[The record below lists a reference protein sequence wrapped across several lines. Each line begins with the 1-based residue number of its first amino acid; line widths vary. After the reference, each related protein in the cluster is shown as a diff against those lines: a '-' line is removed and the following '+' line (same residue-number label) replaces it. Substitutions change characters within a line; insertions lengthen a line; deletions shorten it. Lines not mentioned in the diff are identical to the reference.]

1 MFRAVLR
8 GYQKIFLKGETMNN
22 RPRRQRRVRPPVE
35 ITLPSSAVMTE
46 GVLTVSDRQLTDL
59 FNTVK
64 PLQVRKELRKHKS
77 RSDRLEDA
85 ITNCIDSK
93 EEVDSLYEE
102 IESWMDNM
110 NGTNLENTEKFQQL
124 EYCIEQLSEIKDI
137 LEQLENYQSTVEFPS
152 MF

>member
-1 MFRAVLR
+1 
-8 GYQKIFLKGETMNN
+8 MNK
-22 RPRRQRRVRPPVE
+22 RPRRVRPPVV
-35 ITLPSSAVMTE
+35 ITLPSSAVVSE

-85 ITNCIDSK
+85 LLLCQDAK
-93 EEVDSLYEE
+93 DEVDSLYEE
-102 IESWMDNM
+102 IESWIDNM

-124 EYCIEQLSEIKDI
+124 EECIEHLYEIKEL

>member
-1 MFRAVLR
+1 
-8 GYQKIFLKGETMNN
+8 MNK
-22 RPRRQRRVRPPVE
+22 RPRRVRPPVS
-35 ITLPSSAVMTE
+35 ITLPSSAVVTE

-85 ITNCIDSK
+85 LLLCQDAK
-93 EEVDSLYEE
+93 AEVDSLFEE
-102 IESWMDNM
+102 IESWAEGME
-110 NGTNLENTEKFQQL
+110 GTNLEYSFKYGQL
-124 EYCIEQLSEIKDI
+124 EECKQYLEEIQDI
-137 LEQLENYQSTVEFPS
+137 LSGLEAYEGGVVEFPS

>member
-1 MFRAVLR
+1 
-8 GYQKIFLKGETMNN
+8 MNK
-22 RPRRQRRVRPPVE
+22 RPRRVRPPVV
-35 ITLPSSAVMTE
+35 ITLPSSAVVSE

-64 PLQVRKELRKHKS
+64 LLQVQKELRKHKS
-77 RSDRLEDA
+77 RSDRLEDV
-85 ITNCIDSK
+85 ITNCIDAK
-93 EEVDSLYEE
+93 DEVDSLYEE
-102 IESWMDNM
+102 IESWIDNM

-124 EYCIEQLSEIKDI
+124 EECIGHLYEIKEL

>member
-1 MFRAVLR
+1 
-8 GYQKIFLKGETMNN
+8 MNK
-22 RPRRQRRVRPPVE
+22 RPRRVRPPVV
-35 ITLPSSAVMTE
+35 INLPSSAVVSE

-85 ITNCIDSK
+85 LLLCQDAK
-93 EEVDSLYEE
+93 AEVDSLFEE
-102 IESWMDNM
+102 IESWADGME
-110 NGTNLENTEKFQQL
+110 GTNLEYSFKYGQL
-124 EYCIEQLSEIKDI
+124 EECKQYLEEIQDI
-137 LEQLENYQSTVEFPS
+137 LSGLESYEGGVVEFPS

>member
-1 MFRAVLR
+1 
-8 GYQKIFLKGETMNN
+8 MNK
-22 RPRRQRRVRPPVE
+22 RPRRVRPPVV
-35 ITLPSSAVMTE
+35 ITLPSSAVVSE

-64 PLQVRKELRKHKS
+64 PLQVQKELRKHNS
-77 RSDRLEDA
+77 RSDRLEDV
-85 ITNCIDSK
+85 ITNCIDAK
-93 EEVDSLYEE
+93 DEVDSLYEE
-102 IESWMDNM
+102 IESWIDNM

-124 EYCIEQLSEIKDI
+124 EECIEHLYEIKEL

>member
-1 MFRAVLR
+1 
-8 GYQKIFLKGETMNN
+8 MNK
-22 RPRRQRRVRPPVE
+22 RPRQVRPPVV
-35 ITLPSSAVMTE
+35 ITLPSSAVVTE

-64 PLQVRKELRKHKS
+64 PLQVQKELRKHKS
-77 RSDRLEDA
+77 RSDRLEDV
-85 ITNCIDSK
+85 ITNCIDGR

-102 IESWMDNM
+102 IESWIDNM

-124 EYCIEQLSEIKDI
+124 EECIGHLYEIKEL